1 MDCKLPGS
9 SAHGIFQT
17 RILEWVA
24 ISSFRGSSWPSDW
37 TCICCTAGG
46 FFTARAIGEALI
58 PALERH
64 MYLWLLIS
72 SREATSFL
80 ENVSKLTF
88 CFCCS
93 VVKLCP
99 TLCDPMNCNTPGFP
113 VLHYLPEFAQTQVH
127 WVSDA
132 LQSSRPLLPVCPLAF
147 NLSQDQGLF
156 QWVSSLHQVAK
167 VLQLQFQHLSNEY
180 SGLISFRMDPF
191 DLLAVQR
198 TLKSLLQHHSLKASV
213 LQHLAFYMVQL
224 SHPYMTTGKTIA
236 LTLRTFVVKVISLL
250 SLINLF

>member
-24 ISSFRGSSWPSDW
+24 ISSFRGSSWPRDW

-64 MYLWLLIS
+64 IYLWLLIS
-72 SREATSFL
+72 SIEATSFL
-80 ENVSKLTF
+80 ENVSNLTF

-113 VLHYLPEFAQTQVH
+113 VLHYLPEFAQTHVH

-132 LQSSRPLLPVCPLAF
+132 LQSSRPLPPVCPLAF

-180 SGLISFRMDPF
+180 SGLISFRMDSWSSCSSKNSEESSPAPQFESISSSALGLLYGPTLTSIHDYWKNHSF
-191 DLLAVQR
+191 DSTDLCCQ
-198 TLKSLLQHHSLKASV
+198 SDIS
-213 LQHLAFYMVQL
+213 AF
-224 SHPYMTTGKTIA
+224 
-236 LTLRTFVVKVISLL
+236 
-250 SLINLF
+250 IN